1 MAGCCVV
8 GCVVGVFVVV
18 FSGDAASSA
27 VAVSWSQTSTLIVGL
42 LLAGRIVL
50 HTRGQVAYSP
60 ALVRHTPLLQD

>member
-1 MAGCCVV
+1 MLWACA

-27 VAVSWSQTSTLIVGL
+27 VAVSWSQTLIVGL
-42 LLAGRIVL
+42 LLAGCIVL